1 MSHSRRS
8 YTSKRRLHTAAKVT
22 ALIAAL
28 ALVTL
33 MLEHPRLTASPTHPR
48 ATIEQ
53 NLEAIDTGEAPMTR
67 FEARPAGPLESR
79 LPLSASENPPA
90 DFSWWSLLPSGE
102 IEPPAF

>member
-1 MSHSRRS
+1 
-8 YTSKRRLHTAAKVT
+8 LHTAAKVT

-53 NLEAIDTGEAPMTR
+53 SLEAVDSGEAPMAR

-79 LPLSASENPPA
+79 VPSPPSDPPA
-90 DFSWWSLLPSGE
+90 DFSWRSALPSGE
-102 IEPPAF
+102 VEPPAF

>member
-1 MSHSRRS
+1 MSHLRRS
-8 YTSKRRLHTAAKVT
+8 YTKKRLHTAAKVT

-28 ALVTL
+28 GFVTL
-33 MLEHPRLTASPTHPR
+33 MLEHPRLTAAPSHPR

-53 NLEAIDTGEAPMTR
+53 NLEAIDSGEASMTR

-90 DFSWWSLLPSGE
+90 DFSWRSVLPSGE